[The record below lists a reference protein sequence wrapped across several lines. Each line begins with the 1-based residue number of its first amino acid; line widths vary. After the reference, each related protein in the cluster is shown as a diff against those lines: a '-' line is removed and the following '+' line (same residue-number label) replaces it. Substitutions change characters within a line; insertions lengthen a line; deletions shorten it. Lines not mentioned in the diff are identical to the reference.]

1 MSVTGPNLGQPA
13 GSLVG
18 SLVANRFRITASV
31 TSGSNSAIF
40 AAADES
46 SGRPVTVKIVRPT
59 LAGSPS
65 FRTSFDELMRRVAA
79 LSHPNI
85 AAIFDWGV
93 TTVGGASTAYVV
105 TEALGGG
112 SLRDLFDRGRR
123 LSPSQALGV
132 GLDVCRAL
140 DHAHRRGFVH
150 TELTPSK
157 IVFGDDR
164 RLRIVDFGLSR
175 LLGESQWRQPDT
187 VENHVAWYSA
197 PELAMLGNT
206 SVDGRAD
213 VYSLCLV
220 LHEAV
225 TGTLPFKS
233 DSTVA
238 SLAARVGRLMPVSAD
253 LGPLAAVLERAG
265 RPDAEGR
272 STAAGFGKDLIG
284 VAGKLP
290 RPEPIPLLSS
300 GLFDTPGE
308 RLRSPGDPT
317 GGLTRPE
324 IGPSDEDAAPAET
337 TAVRSG
343 AREDLV
349 ILTLDAEISPSPV
362 DRPFESLSEV
372 DASVPASV
380 GPLVDDATVSTM
392 PLPRHVDADERRPV
406 RRWAIAVGGLVLA
419 ALVVVVVLAFRLL
432 ATPVYAVPDLTGKPR
447 AEALNVIAANGWAV
461 EEIREASDVVPLVDH
476 VVRTAPIFGSE
487 LAEGE
492 PFLIVVSTGPVPREL
507 PESTGLPLVDAE
519 ARLRDRN
526 LQFATVDAF
535 DESVPPGIVVSW
547 SVPLDETL
555 RAGATVPP
563 ETLVLLVVSV
573 GPEPRVVPDLT
584 GFTSGDAL
592 TEIQNRQLVW
602 GAPVEQFDDVVPV
615 GVVIGQD
622 PPAGTELERG
632 GTVTAVLSKGVD
644 LVAFPDLSD
653 APDFETAAALL
664 TDAGFTPR
672 LVFGDAQGAI
682 REISIDGSEPEV
694 GDTHRRGTVVEVSAL

>member
-1 MSVTGPNLGQPA
+1 M
-13 GSLVG
+13 G
-18 SLVANRFRITASV
+18 SLVANRFRITGSV

-40 AAADES
+40 VAADET
-46 SGRPVTVKIVRPT
+46 SGRPVTVKVVRPT
-59 LAGSPS
+59 LAASPS

-79 LSHPNI
+79 LTHPNI
-85 AAIFDWGV
+85 TAIFDWGL
-93 TTVGGASTAYVV
+93 TNVGGVSTAYVV
-105 TEALGGG
+105 TESLNGG

-123 LSPSQALGV
+123 LSPSQALAV

-164 RLRIVDFGLSR
+164 RLRVVDFGLSQ

-197 PELAMLGNT
+197 PELATMGNA

-213 VYSLCLV
+213 VYSLCLM

-265 RPDAEGR
+265 RPDADGR

-284 VAGKLP
+284 AAGKLP

-308 RLRSPGDPT
+308 RLRTPDDPT
-317 GGLTRPE
+317 GGLARPVVDQGE
-324 IGPSDEDAAPAET
+324 IDPAEAT
-337 TAVRSG
+337 TVLPGVRD
-343 AREDLV
+343 ELV
-349 ILTLDAEISPSPV
+349 ILTLDAELSPV
-362 DRPFESLSEV
+362 PTDRLFGSLSEV
-372 DASVPASV
+372 EAPVEPRSVDAPM
-380 GPLVDDATVSTM
+380 PTM
-392 PLPRHVDADERRPV
+392 PMSVHSDPEQRRPV
-406 RRWAIAVGGLVLA
+406 RRPARRWTIAVGGFVLVALA
-419 ALVVVVVLAFRLL
+419 VVIVLAFRLL
-432 ATPVYAVPDLTGKPR
+432 ATPVYAVPDLTGRPR
-447 AEALNVIAANGWAV
+447 AEALNLIAANGWAV
-461 EEIREASDVVPLVDH
+461 EEIREASDVVTLVDH
-476 VVRTAPIFGSE
+476 VVRTAPIVGSE

-507 PESTGLPLVDAE
+507 PESTGLSLVDAE
-519 ARLRDRN
+519 ARLRDRD
-526 LQFATVDAF
+526 LQFAVVDAF
-535 DESVPPGIVVSW
+535 DESVPAGVVMSW

-555 RAGATVPP
+555 RAGSTVPP
-563 ETLVLLVVSV
+563 ETLVVLVVSV
-573 GPEPRVVPDLT
+573 GPEPRIVPDLT
-584 GFTSGDAL
+584 GFRGSDAL

-632 GTVTAVLSKGVD
+632 GIVTAVLSKGVD

-653 APDFETAAALL
+653 ARDYETAAALL
-664 TDAGFTPR
+664 IDAGFTPR
-672 LVFGDAQGAI
+672 LVFGDTQGAI
-682 REISIDGSEPEV
+682 REISIDGSTPRV
-694 GDTHRRGTVVEVSAL
+694 GDSHRRGTVVEVSAL